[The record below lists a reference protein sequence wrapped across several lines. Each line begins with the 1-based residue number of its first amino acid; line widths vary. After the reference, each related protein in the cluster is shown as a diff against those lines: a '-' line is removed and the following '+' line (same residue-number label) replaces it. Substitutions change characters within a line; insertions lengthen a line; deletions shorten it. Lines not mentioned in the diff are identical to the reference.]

1 MTWVVTQRDSFEN
14 VANNAT
20 TAVTPIKA
28 VDGPIENAAL
38 YGFHISV
45 DASDG
50 AGHTATVKM
59 YGEVAATYLYHE
71 SLIDFSS
78 DTQALVMLTTAG
90 TRRTA
95 GVPIFSTP
103 FFTITDASAGAVRD
117 YTILFYMKI
126 LE

>member
-1 MTWVVTQRDSFEN
+1 MVWVVTQRDSFDS

-20 TAVTPIKA
+20 TAATPIKA
-28 VDGPIENAAL
+28 ADGPIENVVL

-50 AGHTATVKM
+50 AGHTATVKV
-59 YGEVAATYLYHE
+59 YGELAATHLYHE

-90 TRRTA
+90 TRRA
-95 GVPIFSTP
+95 AVVPIFSTP
-103 FFTITDASAGAVRD
+103 FFTITDASGGAVRD
-117 YTILFYMKI
+117 YTILFFVKA